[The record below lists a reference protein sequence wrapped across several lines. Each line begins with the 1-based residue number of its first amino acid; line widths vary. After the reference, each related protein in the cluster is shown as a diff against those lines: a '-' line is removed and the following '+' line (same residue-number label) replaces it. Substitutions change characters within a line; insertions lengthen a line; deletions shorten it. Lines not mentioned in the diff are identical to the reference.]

1 MTRGYQTW
9 TEQRDQVLAGLW
21 EQGLSAAKIAEKF
34 GGGVTRNA
42 VIGRLNRLGLQRGGN
57 QWSEAETE
65 QFKALHAEGKTDV
78 QIGEAMGKDPR
89 TIAAKRLRLSLPV
102 NRVVRSKKAK
112 PQKPRTQ
119 RRRKTLEGN
128 RPNVIKGV
136 QGAQKGSVR
145 VEQPETVLQRLKD
158 AETANP
164 DARRVPIDQLEAGQC
179 RWAVNDA
186 KPGEQHLFCG
196 AKARAG
202 SSYCKAHHAV
212 SYSGYE
218 VTLNARADKGGVESF
233 LDQVSARGERR
244 QKVLAW

>member
-1 MTRGYQTW
+1 MTRGHQTW
-9 TEQRDQVLAGLW
+9 TEARDKALAELW
-21 EQGLSAAKIAEKF
+21 EQGLSAAKIADKF

-57 QWSEAETE
+57 QWSDAETE
-65 QFKALHAEGKTDV
+65 QFKALWAEGKTDA

-89 TIAAKRLRLSLPV
+89 AIGMKRLRLKLPV
-102 NRVVRSKKAK
+102 NRAVRAKAVRPK
-112 PQKPRTQ
+112 KPRTQ
-119 RRRKTLEGN
+119 RKRKTLEGN

-136 QGAQKGSVR
+136 QGAQKGATR
-145 VEQPETVLQRLKD
+145 VEQPDTVLRRLKD

-164 DARRVPIDQLEAGQC
+164 DARRVPIEQLQAGEC

-186 KPGEQHLFCG
+186 KPGEDHLFCG

-202 SSYCKAHHAV
+202 SSYCKAHQAV
-212 SYSGYE
+212 SVSGYE
-218 VTLNARADKGGVESF
+218 VELNAKADRGGLDSF